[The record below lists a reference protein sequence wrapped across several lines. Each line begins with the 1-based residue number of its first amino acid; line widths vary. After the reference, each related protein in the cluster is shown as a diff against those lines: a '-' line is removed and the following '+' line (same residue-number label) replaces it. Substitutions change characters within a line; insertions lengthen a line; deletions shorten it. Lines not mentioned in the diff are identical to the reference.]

1 MAREPDTKEDH
12 REDHRQTVEHRLAAL
27 EAHVKAVEAHDKRL
41 ETLEKHQAAAV
52 KDDTDRLAGLE
63 TVVRRLAENAS
74 HPAPVADDRITALEA
89 RFQAMLEKIGWA

>member
-12 REDHRQTVEHRLAAL
+12 REEHRQTVEHRLAAL
-27 EAHVKAVEAHDKRL
+27 EAHVKAMEAVAKRL
-41 ETLEKHQAAAV
+41 ETLETQAV